1 MKKYLS
7 LQIMM
12 LTIMAGS
19 AGFMHAEFDE
29 NQAEAVQAELQA
41 QAFEESTHAVL
52 HDLAVI
58 APAIIEQI
66 IEDEAD
72 LDETFNNIKQFI
84 TKKNKEIE
92 ALDKQEAVTQE
103 DIARIAV
110 ELADTQA
117 MFAKYVARQ
126 RAQDKENHKHED
138 NITSMI
144 RKANRSLQLLQ
155 NKFMAAMNYIGAP
168 QAFDYAKKQARSG
181 TNYAHK
187 QVKKQ
192 NKKRGQQAQEDKP
205 VSQEF
210 LREFAAQH
218 NLPENSLYLYRRV
231 KPEQED
237 ELA

>member
-19 AGFMHAEFDE
+19 AGFMYAEFDE

-52 HDLAVI
+52 QDLAI
-58 APAIIEQI
+58 MAPAVIEQI

-72 LDETFNNIKQFI
+72 LDATFNRIKQFVG
-84 TKKNKEIE
+84 KKNKEIE
-92 ALDKQEAVTQE
+92 RLQKEEHVTQE

-144 RKANRSLQLLQ
+144 KKANRSLQLLQ
-155 NKFMAAMNYIGAP
+155 NKFMATMNYVGIP
-168 QAFDYAKKQARSG
+168 QAFDYANRQAKSG
-181 TNYAHK
+181 VNYAHK

-192 NKKRGQQAQEDKP
+192 MSKQKGKKRGQQAQQSRP

-210 LREFAAQH
+210 L
-218 NLPENSLYLYRRV
+218 P
-231 KPEQED
+231 ED